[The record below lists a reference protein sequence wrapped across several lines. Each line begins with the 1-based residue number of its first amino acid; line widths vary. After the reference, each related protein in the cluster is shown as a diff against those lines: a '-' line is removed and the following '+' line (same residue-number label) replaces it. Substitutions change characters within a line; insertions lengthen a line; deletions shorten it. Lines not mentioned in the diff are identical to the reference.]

1 MGPGPGMRRLVDF
14 GRALRRARTDL
25 AATAHLSPEE
35 LRRRQRR
42 MLADIVRHAR
52 QASPFYRELYR
63 GIDHDAVELSALPTV
78 TKAELME
85 RFDEWVT
92 DPRLKLAQVES
103 HLQGLAGDGLHLGQY
118 RVVASSGSTGGRGVF
133 AYSRR
138 DWLVNLAN
146 FARLNEQFVG
156 IHPRFPRR
164 LRAAGVSAT
173 SPLHISARTSL
184 TIDVG
189 VYRVLRLDARQPLAD
204 LAPALEA
211 FQPEVIGGY
220 PSVLALLADEQLAG
234 RLEVR
239 PRKVMTVSEV
249 RTPEMAEA
257 IHAAW
262 GVDPFDWYGISE
274 GGVLAGDCEHHRGM
288 HLFEDLF
295 LVENVDGH
303 GQAVPDG
310 EVGHKLLL
318 TNLFN
323 RTQPVIRYELTDMVV
338 IDPSPCP
345 CGRPL
350 RRVVSLEGRSDDI
363 LQLPGQAGGRVAIH
377 PLTLRS
383 PFTGIGEVRQYRVV
397 HDRDGL
403 HVLLVVR
410 QDVHADE
417 VAGRV
422 RDALTRTLVAA
433 GASPPTVEVSI
444 VDTLRRDQGHGA
456 KYKLVESRLAVR
468 RETSPGAV
476 VANDGGPTR
485 ASDQTPPG

>member
-1 MGPGPGMRRLVDF
+1 M
-14 GRALRRARTDL
+14 ARTDL
-25 AATAHLSPEE
+25 ATSARLSPEE
-35 LRRRQRR
+35 LASRQRR
-42 MLADIVRHAR
+42 MLADLVSHAR
-52 QASPFYRELYR
+52 QASPFFRELYR
-63 GIDHDAVELSALPTV
+63 GVDHDDLDLSALPTV
-78 TKAELME
+78 TKAELVE
-85 RFDEWVT
+85 HFDDWVT
-92 DPRLKLAQVES
+92 DPRLKLAEVER
-103 HLQGLAGDGLHLGQY
+103 HLQGLADDGLHLGQY

-133 AYSRR
+133 VYSRR

-156 IHPRFPRR
+156 IHPRSPRR
-164 LRAAGVSAT
+164 VRAAGVSAT

-204 LAPALEA
+204 LAAALEA

-234 RLEVR
+234 RLEVH
-239 PRKVMTVSEV
+239 PLKIMTVSEV

-262 GVDPFDWYGISE
+262 GVAPFDWYGISE

-295 LVENVDGH
+295 LIENVDEH
-303 GQAVPDG
+303 GRAVPDG

-323 RTQPVIRYELTDMVV
+323 RTQPIIRYELTDMVV
-338 IDPSPCP
+338 IDSSPCA
-345 CGRPL
+345 CGRRL

-363 LQLPGQAGGRVAIH
+363 LQLPGRAGGRVAIH
-377 PLTLRS
+377 PVTVRS
-383 PFTGIGEVRQYRVV
+383 PFTNIAEVRQYRVV
-397 HDRDGL
+397 HDLDGL
-403 HVLLVVR
+403 HVLVVVR
-410 QDVHADE
+410 EGVRGDE
-417 VAGRV
+417 VVGRV
-422 RDALTRTLVAA
+422 RDALTSTLVSA
-433 GASPPTVEVSI
+433 GAIPPKLDVRV

-456 KYKLVESRLAVR
+456 KYKLVESRVPVRPDANHDVLDGDSGSTTSVPLA
-468 RETSPGAV
+468 
-476 VANDGGPTR
+476 
-485 ASDQTPPG
+485 DQR